1 MKNILRVPTKTLK
14 TVALT
19 LVAFSLVAVPTA
31 LAQEGSG
38 FVPLTSLP
46 GLDDVTSSN
55 SIASFL
61 NNLYKISIGAAAVLA
76 VLQITRAGLMYMTEE
91 SIAEKKE
98 ARHLITMSILGLV
111 LVLSPALVF
120 GIIDPRILELN
131 VDVSQIR
138 PTTGAGTGNA
148 PGTQQGDATDSTS
161 TTDSATDTTDTTDP
175 EGTPSEDE
183 CPPGQIGN
191 SISDGTVEC
200 VPDENATDGGGA
212 SEQIVVR
219 VRPQASE
226 SQGYVFVS
234 YVFGPPTGYSCP
246 PIGEGACGYT
256 TVAGPSCSY
265 VSFVYHGGTED
276 RSRQSCQNDPAALRA
291 GGGVL
296 VNCEVKTV
304 PQDLRFNV
312 PTPRCSGQPQFNP

>member
-1 MKNILRVPTKTLK
+1 MKRLFSLSNKTLQ
-14 TVALT
+14 TTALA
-19 LVAFSLVAVPTA
+19 LVAFSLFAVPTA
-31 LAQEGSG
+31 FAQEGSG

-46 GLDDVTSSN
+46 GLQDVTSSN

-76 VLQITRAGLMYMTEE
+76 VLQITRAGIMYMTEE

-138 PTTGAGTGNA
+138 PTTSSGNTGNQQ
-148 PGTQQGDATDSTS
+148 GTTGDATDSTS
-161 TTDSATDTTDTTDP
+161 TTDSTDTTDTTDP
-175 EGTPSEDE
+175 EGTPSEEE
-183 CPPGQIGN
+183 CDPGEIAEE
-191 SISDGTVEC
+191 STVDGSVEC
-200 VPDENATDGGGA
+200 VPDENTTDGGGA
-212 SEQIVVR
+212 SEQIIVR

-226 SQGYVFVS
+226 AQGYVFVS
-234 YVFGPPTGYSCP
+234 YVFGAPTGYSCP

-256 TVAGPSCSY
+256 TVAGPSCGYVSY
-265 VSFVYHGGTED
+265 VYHRGTDNEA
-276 RSRQSCQNDPAALRA
+276 RQSCQNDPAALRA
-291 GGGVL
+291 GAEVL

-304 PQDLRFNV
+304 PQDLTFNV
-312 PTPRCSGQPQFNP
+312 QAPRCSGQPQFNP

>member
-31 LAQEGSG
+31 LAQEGNG

-61 NNLYKISIGAAAVLA
+61 NNLYRISIGAAAVLA

-148 PGTQQGDATDSTS
+148 PGTQQGDTTDSTS
-161 TTDSATDTTDTTDP
+161 TTDSTTDTTDSTDTTDP
-175 EGTPSEDE
+175 EGTPSEE
-183 CPPGQIGN
+183 GCPPGEIEDF
-191 SISDGTVEC
+191 SRDGSVC

-234 YVFGPPTGYSCP
+234 YIFGAPTG
-246 PIGEGACGYT
+246 
-256 TVAGPSCSY
+256 
-265 VSFVYHGGTED
+265 
-276 RSRQSCQNDPAALRA
+276 
-291 GGGVL
+291 
-296 VNCEVKTV
+296 
-304 PQDLRFNV
+304 
-312 PTPRCSGQPQFNP
+312 